1 MRKKTIVLLF
11 IFAFLSFSLSGC
23 YYFAAKNEI
32 KEAEKYLAELKAA
45 GGEKNAPY
53 EYCSAE
59 SYLYAAKLEMDHN
72 DYKVA
77 KGFAVKSKSASK
89 AGLEAVKKK

>member
-1 MRKKTIVLLF
+1 MRMRTFTLLL
-11 IFAFLSFSLSGC
+11 IFVFLSFSLSGC

-59 SYLYAAKLEMDHN
+59 SYLYAAKLELDHN

-89 AGLEAVKKK
+89 AGLEVVKKK

>member
-1 MRKKTIVLLF
+1 MGMRMITFLLVM
-11 IFAFLSFSLSGC
+11 AFLSFSLSGC

-32 KEAEKYLAELKAA
+32 KEAERYLAELKAA

-59 SYLYAAKLEMDHN
+59 SYLYAARLEMDHN

-77 KGFAVKSKSASK
+77 KGFAAQSKSASK
-89 AGLEAVKKK
+89 AGLEVVKKK

>member
-1 MRKKTIVLLF
+1 MQMRTITLLF
-11 IFAFLSFSLSGC
+11 IFVFLSFSLSGC

-59 SYLYAAKLEMDHN
+59 SYLYGAKLEFDHN

-77 KGFAVKSKSASK
+77 KGFASQSKSASK
-89 AGLEAVKKK
+89 SGLEIVKKK

>member
-1 MRKKTIVLLF
+1 MRMRTVILLL
-11 IFAFLSFSLSGC
+11 IFVFLSFSFSGC

-45 GGEKNAPY
+45 GGEKSAPY

-59 SYLYAAKLEMDHN
+59 SYLYAAKLELNHN

-77 KGFAVKSKSASK
+77 KGFASQSKSASK
-89 AGLEAVKKK
+89 AGLEVIKKK